1 MTVLVNKMNVFRTN
15 IHFGLCTTLPDHVSV
30 WTHVFIQILDF
41 DAISDNDLAGQV
53 EISLEE
59 TGGPKE
65 FQLLDAKGVPVQ
77 KKVCGFQA

>member
-1 MTVLVNKMNVFRTN
+1 M
-15 IHFGLCTTLPDHVSV
+15 
-30 WTHVFIQILDF
+30 FIQILDF